1 MTAPA
6 IILVKPQLGENIGMA
21 ARAMW
26 NFGLDDLRL
35 VAPRDGWPNP
45 DAGPACAGADAVL
58 EAAKVFATTEEAI
71 ADLTRVYAATARR
84 RDMMKPALGVAEAGM
99 QIRSIKRG
107 GAGVLFGPEASG
119 LANADVV
126 LADAILAI
134 PVNPD
139 FSSLN
144 IAFAVGLVAYEC
156 CRGLGEGDAA
166 EPHKDEGD
174 GPATKADMHSLF
186 KHIEGELDERG
197 YFHPEERRAAKLQTL
212 RNLLQSGGFNR
223 QQIATLRGVIKAL
236 SSLKKK

>member
-1 MTAPA
+1 MSKPA

-21 ARAMW
+21 ARAML

-58 EAAKVFATTEEAI
+58 AAAKVFATTEEAI
-71 ADLTRVYAATARR
+71 ADLTCVYAATARR
-84 RDMMKPALGVAEAGM
+84 RDMTKPALGVAEAGEK
-99 QIRSIKRG
+99 IRNLSRG
-107 GAGVLFGPEASG
+107 RAGILFGPEASG

-126 LADAILAI
+126 LADAILSI

-156 CRGLGEGDAA
+156 FRGEKACVKAPD
-166 EPHKDEGD
+166 EEGD
-174 GPATKADMHSLF
+174 GPATKTDMHALF

-197 YFHPEERRAAKLQTL
+197 YFHPEERRTAKLQTL
-212 RNLLQSGGFNR
+212 RNLLQSSGFSH

-236 SSLKKK
+236 TGKK